1 MNNNHP
7 LATGLIAG
15 AALGVGM
22 GLLLAPRRG
31 SETRTQL
38 KGHVNRYAGGIS
50 KGYRTTRE
58 KVAQGARETGRY
70 VRDVADVVTRKAR
83 HGDAQSGRGPVSA
96 VMGTAGQARDTKHRV
111 G

>member
-15 AALGVGM
+15 AAVGVGV

-38 KGHVNRYAGGIS
+38 KGHVNRYADGIS
-50 KGYRTTRE
+50 KGYRTTRD
-58 KVAQGARETGRY
+58 KVTHGARETGRY
-70 VRDVADVVTRKAR
+70 VRDVADAVTRKAR
-83 HGDAQSGRGPVSA
+83 HADAHGRGPVSA
-96 VMGTAGQARDTKHRV
+96 VMGTTGQARDTKHRV